1 MRVRGL
7 GVVVA
12 AQLMLINAPVFAE
25 SAEPPSSN
33 PVCSVQGSRA
43 KSWTETFNL
52 KMTVSRNHPC
62 GFRGYS
68 ATGAEIVSREIGA
81 AKLGTVSPKGA
92 TGWTYQSNT
101 AGSDQFTV
109 TVRTNRGVWTH
120 IYSVTVE

>member
-1 MRVRGL
+1 MYVRVGAA
-7 GVVVA
+7 VA

-25 SAEPPSSN
+25 SAAPPPPK
-33 PVCSVQGSRA
+33 PVCSVQGGRA

-52 KMTVSRNHPC
+52 KITVSRNHPC
-62 GFRGYS
+62 GMGGYS
-68 ATGAEIVSREIGA
+68 ATGAEIVSREVSS

-92 TGWTYQSNT
+92 TGWTYQSNA

-109 TVRTNRGVWTH
+109 TVRTTRGVWTH